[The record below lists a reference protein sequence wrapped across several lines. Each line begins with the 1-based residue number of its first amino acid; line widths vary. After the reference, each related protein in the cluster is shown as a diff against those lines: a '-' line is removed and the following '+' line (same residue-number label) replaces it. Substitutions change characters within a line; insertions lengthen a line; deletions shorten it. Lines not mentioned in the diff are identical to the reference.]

1 MAIPTSDPI
10 RLRAGDTWQWRRDDL
25 TDYPATA
32 WTLTYYFR
40 NAAGNFDVTAAADG
54 TAYLVTVAKA
64 TTAGRSAGDYDVV
77 AVVSSATERFEVAAF
92 RCTVLPDYAAAAAID
107 GRSFARKML
116 SAVESALL
124 NRASNDELDLIDA
137 MLADLQIK
145 RTPEGLMKL
154 RSQLRGEVSREDAA
168 AGRATGQDRGRLLV
182 RFSGV

>member
-1 MAIPTSDPI
+1 MAIPTSDPT

-25 TDYPATA
+25 ADYPATA

-40 NAAGNFDVTAAADG
+40 NAAGNFDVAAAADG
-54 TAYLVTVAKA
+54 TAYLVTVDKA
-64 TTAGRSAGDYDVV
+64 TTAGRAAGEYDVV
-77 AVVSSATERFEVAAF
+77 AVVASATERFEVGAF
-92 RCTVLPDYAAAAAID
+92 RCTVLPDYATAAAID

-116 SAVESALL
+116 AAVESALL

-145 RTPEGLMKL
+145 RTPEGLISLRTQL
-154 RSQLRGEVSREDAA
+154 RSEVAREDAA
-168 AGRATGQDRGRLLV
+168 AGRATGKGRGRLLV